1 MNTFFEIY
9 DVELKTI
16 SPVFIGNGQEIR
28 KFEYVHN
35 KYKKE
40 LLMLDV
46 PKMYSYLCESNKEK
60 AFENYIQNPRIDLIE
75 WMQMQR
81 ISEEKL
87 EDWTR

>member
-1 MNTFFEIY
+1 
-9 DVELKTI
+9 
-16 SPVFIGNGQEIR
+16 
-28 KFEYVHN
+28 
-35 KYKKE
+35 
-40 LLMLDV
+40 MLDV